1 MEFKGIETS
10 PNPEKKYRA
19 KFVTASG
26 REKHT
31 DFGAKGMDDFT
42 LTKDEAQAK
51 RYRERHKKDLETGDP
66 TRAGFLSY
74 YILWSHPTLR
84 AGLEEYRKR
93 FF

>member
-1 MEFKGIETS
+1 MEFKGIEKS
-10 PNPEKKYRA
+10 PRPEKKWRA
-19 KFVTASG
+19 KFVSESG

-31 DFGAKGMDDFT
+31 DFGDSSMEDFT
-42 LTKDEAQAK
+42 QHKSEERAEA
-51 RYRERHKKDLETGDP
+51 YRSRHKKDLQTGDA

-74 YILWSHPTLR
+74 YILWSHPSLR